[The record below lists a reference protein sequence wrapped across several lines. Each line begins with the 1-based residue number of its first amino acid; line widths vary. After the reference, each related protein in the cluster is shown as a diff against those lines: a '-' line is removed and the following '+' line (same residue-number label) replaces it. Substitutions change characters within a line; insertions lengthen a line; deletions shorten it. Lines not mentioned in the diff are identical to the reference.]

1 MSEFLQIHPDNP
13 QPRLIAKA
21 TSIIMS
27 GGLVIY
33 PTDSCYALGCSLGNK
48 EAIERIRRIRQLD
61 NEHNFTLVCRDLSE
75 LAAYSIVDNASF
87 RLLKSHTPGPY
98 TFILKA
104 TREVPKR
111 MQASKRRTIGL
122 RIPENTVALALLEH
136 LDQPLMS
143 STLLLPD
150 DEFPLSDID
159 EIGQRLGHLVDL
171 IIDGGHCGIEATTV
185 VDLVD
190 EGFQV
195 LRHGIKPFPQ

>member
-1 MSEFLQIHPDNP
+1 M
-13 QPRLIAKA
+13 
-21 TSIIMS
+21 
-27 GGLVIY
+27 
-33 PTDSCYALGCSLGNK
+33 
-48 EAIERIRRIRQLD
+48 
-61 NEHNFTLVCRDLSE
+61 VCRDLSE
-75 LAAYSIVDNASF
+75 FAAYSIVDNASF

-111 MQASKRRTIGL
+111 MQAPKRRTIGL

>member
-111 MQASKRRTIGL
+111 MQATKRRTIGL

-195 LRHGIKPFPQ
+195 MRHGIKPFPQ

>member
-13 QPRLIAKA
+13 QPRLISKA
-21 TSIIMS
+21 ASIITS
-27 GGLVIY
+27 GGLIAY

-48 EAIERIRRIRQLD
+48 EALERIRLIRQVD
-61 NEHNFTLVCRDLSE
+61 DKHNFTLVCRDLSE
-75 LAAYSIVDNASF
+75 LALYSVVDNASF

-111 MQASKRRTIGL
+111 MQQPKRRTIGL
-122 RIPENTVALALLEH
+122 RIPENTVAQALLEH

-150 DEFPLSDID
+150 DQLPLSDID
-159 EIGQRLGHLVDL
+159 EIGERLGHLVDL
-171 IIDGGHCGIEATTV
+171 IIDGGPCGTEATTV
-185 VDLVD
+185 VDLAD
-190 EGFQV
+190 DGFQV
-195 LRHGIKPFPQ
+195 LREGKKPFPQ

>member
-13 QPRLIAKA
+13 QPRLISKA
-21 TSIIMS
+21 ASIITS
-27 GGLVIY
+27 GGLVAY

-48 EAIERIRRIRQLD
+48 EALERIRLIRQVD
-61 NEHNFTLVCRDLSE
+61 DKHNFTLVCRDLSE
-75 LAAYSIVDNASF
+75 LALYSVVDNASF

-111 MQASKRRTIGL
+111 MQQPKRRTIGL
-122 RIPENTVALALLEH
+122 RIPENKVAQALLEH

-150 DEFPLSDID
+150 DQLPLSDID
-159 EIGQRLGHLVDL
+159 EIGERLGHLVDL
-171 IIDGGHCGIEATTV
+171 IIDGGPCGTEATTV
-185 VDLVD
+185 VDLAD
-190 EGFQV
+190 DGFQV
-195 LRHGIKPFPQ
+195 LREGKKPFPR

>member
-75 LAAYSIVDNASF
+75 FAAYSIVDNASF

-111 MQASKRRTIGL
+111 MQAPKRRTIGL

>member
-111 MQASKRRTIGL
+111 MQAPKRRTIGL

-185 VDLVD
+185 VDLAD
-190 EGFQV
+190 EGFQI
-195 LRHGIKPFPQ
+195 LRKGKKSFPQ

>member
-13 QPRLIAKA
+13 QQRLIAKA

-111 MQASKRRTIGL
+111 MQAPKRRTIGL

>member
-111 MQASKRRTIGL
+111 MQAPKRRTIGL

>member
-171 IIDGGHCGIEATTV
+171 MIDGGHCGIEATTV